1 MFPPGRARFETMPF
15 PTGSPLKCHD
25 DGDGARRAFRSPRCG
40 PQRDDHVYVARDQ
53 FGGKHRE
60 AVQAEFAKLAT
71 ELVNE
76 RIRGRGVV
84 ENADMRP
91 SLHASGLLRACRKR
105 PRRRATE

>member
-1 MFPPGRARFETMPF
+1 MTMGMVPVARFAA
-15 PTGSPLKCHD
+15 HD
-25 DGDGARRAFRSPRCG
+25 GR

-60 AVQAEFAKLAT
+60 AVQLSVGPAIGDRETLSLDAAEFAKLAT